1 MIYILLPSYNEE
13 KNIKILISKLE
24 KLMARKDYK
33 IIAVNDG
40 SADRTLHV
48 LKNIK
53 SSRLVIVSYYIN
65 MNIGTAFSV
74 GIDRILS
81 ESKNDNDIM
90 IIMESDQTSEV
101 ELVNDLIFQIKEKNN
116 DIVIASRYKKGGKY
130 INFPFTRKIFS
141 CGANWLM
148 RILFPVNDIRDYTIF
163 FRAYRMSL
171 LKTAVM
177 YFSRFGLI
185 QSKGFGANVELL
197 IKMSQF
203 TCRISGIPFKYDYA
217 KKIGKTKIK
226 IISTISEYIVLVNY
240 LKRIFRKVKKWDKIK
255 REPL

>member
-13 KNIKILISKLE
+13 KNVRTLISKLE
-24 KLMARKDYK
+24 KLMVHENYK

-65 MNIGTAFSV
+65 MSIGTAFSV

-101 ELVNDLIFQIKEKNN
+101 ELVKDLIFQINEENN

-130 INFPFTRKIFS
+130 INFPFMRKIFS

-148 RILFPVNDIRDYTIF
+148 RIFFPVNNIRDYTIF
-163 FRAYRMSL
+163 FRAYRVSL
-171 LKTAVM
+171 FRTA
-177 YFSRFGLI
+177 
-185 QSKGFGANVELL
+185 AE
-197 IKMSQF
+197 
-203 TCRISGIPFKYDYA
+203 
-217 KKIGKTKIK
+217 
-226 IISTISEYIVLVNY
+226 
-240 LKRIFRKVKKWDKIK
+240 
-255 REPL
+255 